1 MTKVKFLCS
10 DNLIKGFEISGHSGY
25 ADEGQ
30 DIVCSAVS
38 SAAYLVAN
46 TVTEIKK
53 INAKA
58 EDKDGYMVFLIPDD
72 EIDDCQDLMEGMLL
86 HVNELAKQY
95 PDYLKVERGAYNA

>member
-1 MTKVKFLCS
+1 MTKVKFSCL
-10 DNLIKGFEISGHSGY
+10 DDLISGFEISGHSGY
-25 ADEGQ
+25 AEEGQ

-38 SAAYLVAN
+38 SVAYMVVN

-58 EDKDGYMVFLIPDD
+58 EDKDGYIFFHIPDD
-72 EIDDCQDLMEGMLL
+72 KLVDCQDIMEGMLL
-86 HVNELAKQY
+86 HMNELAEQY